1 LFLKA
6 LAGIHR
12 EPGIPVPGRSCL
24 LIMTGATSVAR
35 GLPAHSRSWRGLS
48 VLAKLYISLVVIA
61 GLGTLLYGAIHQSSK
76 NIAEFI
82 CYLGIA
88 ILASRLKV
96 NLPGITGTLSVNFLF
111 ILIGVLELSF
121 SETLILGAISM
132 LAQCL
137 HPEPPKALQVTFN
150 VCAGSISTALA
161 YLVYH
166 HRLTNL
172 LIGNKPVL
180 LGVAATVYFIANAG
194 SIATVISLSERRPLT
209 QILVDCYFWSFPYYL
224 VGAGIAGAITW
235 LNQTFNWETSLLLVP
250 AVYLIYRSYRLYL
263 GKLEDEKRHVEEM
276 ANLHL
281 RTIEALALAIEAKDH
296 TTHEH
301 LQRVR
306 IYAIEVAKELGV
318 EGAELEALHA
328 AALLH
333 DIGKLA
339 VPEHIISK
347 PGRLTPEEFEKMKIH
362 TLVGAE
368 ILERVR
374 FPYPVVPIVRAHHEK
389 WDGSG
394 YPMGLKGAE
403 IPIGARILSAVDY
416 LDALASDRQY
426 RRALPLRDVMQ
437 KLAAESGKS
446 FDPKVVDVLQKRYQ
460 YLERLAVTK
469 AGQDPSGPL
478 STSIKIERGL
488 EPAAGF
494 ENATAQDYAGRE
506 NTFLSSIA
514 AARQEAQSLFELSQD
529 LGASL
534 SLTETLSVFSVKLK
548 PMVPYDAIAIYIK
561 REAELIPEYV
571 NGDNYR
577 LFSSLRIP
585 IGQGLSGWVA
595 HNRKPIINGN
605 PSVEPGYLND
615 PSKFSTL
622 SSALAVPLEGIS
634 GIIGVLALYRGE
646 RDAFTSDHLRILL
659 AVSGKMALSIENAL
673 KYQQA
678 EDSATTDYL
687 TGLPNAR
694 SLFLQLDRELARCK
708 RDNSGLTVMV
718 SDMDGFKQIND
729 RFGHL
734 EGNRVLRLFAQALK
748 DGCRE
753 YDYVARMGGDE
764 FVVIAPGLAA
774 DAAGKKAEQMRALA
788 RQAGNEVCGEDILS
802 LSVGRSLYPEDGKDA
817 EQLLAEADRRMYL
830 EKQKQLSYKDRRSHP
845 RLKCRVTIEMQMEVG
860 GTPLF
865 ANLTDVSMGG
875 CYVETSTILAPGSK
889 IKLGFSMDDTNLSAE
904 GVVARLDPGSGLAIQ
919 FREMNREGRD
929 RMLKILE
936 FVQKTTTF
944 YNNRYLNSLTKN

>member
-1 LFLKA
+1 
-6 LAGIHR
+6 
-12 EPGIPVPGRSCL
+12 
-24 LIMTGATSVAR
+24 MTGATSITTGFAGASGGSNSGSLRSMSWAAR
-35 GLPAHSRSWRGLS
+35 LFIIL
-48 VLAKLYISLVVIA
+48 IVIA
-61 GLGTLLYGAIHQSSK
+61 GMATLIYGGVHQTSK

-82 CYLGIA
+82 CYLGIG
-88 ILASRLKV
+88 ILSSRLKV
-96 NLPGITGTLSVNFLF
+96 SLPGITGTLSVNFLF
-111 ILIGVLELSF
+111 ILVGVLELSLT
-121 SETLILGAISM
+121 ETLILGSVSM

-137 HPEPPKALQVTFN
+137 YPERPQAIQLTFN
-150 VCAGSISTALA
+150 ICATSVSTFLA
-161 YLVYH
+161 YTVYH
-166 HRLTNL
+166 QPLANML
-172 LIGNKPVL
+172 VGNKPVL

-194 SIATVISLSERRPLT
+194 SIAAVISLTERRPLT
-209 QILVDCYFWSFPYYL
+209 RILVDCYFWSFPYYL
-224 VGAGIAGAITW
+224 VGAGIAGMISWFNDA
-235 LNQTFNWETSLLLVP
+235 FNWETSLLLVP

-263 GKLEDEKRHVEEM
+263 SKLDDEKRHVEEM
-276 ANLHL
+276 ANLHM

-306 IYAIEVAKELGV
+306 IYASEVAKELGLD
-318 EGAELEALHA
+318 GPELEALNA
-328 AALLH
+328 ASILH

-403 IPIGARILSAVDY
+403 IPIGARILTAVDY

-426 RRALPLRDVMQ
+426 RRALPLKEVMQ
-437 KLAAESGKS
+437 KLVAESGKS
-446 FDPKVVDVLQKRYQ
+446 FDPKVVEVLQKRYVQ
-460 YLERLAVTK
+460 LERIAQAK
-469 AGQDPSGPL
+469 AAEEANDPL
-478 STSIKIERGL
+478 STAIKIERGL

-494 ENATAQDYAGRE
+494 ENATVQDSPGRE
-506 NTFLSSIA
+506 TTFLSSIA
-514 AARQEAQSLFELSQD
+514 AARQEVQALFELSQD

-534 SLTETLSVFSVKLK
+534 ALGETLSVFSVKLK

-561 REAELIPEYV
+561 RDNELMPEYV

-585 IGQGLSGWVA
+585 VGQGLSGWVA
-595 HNRKPIINGN
+595 QNRKPIVNGN

-615 PSKFSTL
+615 PEKFSTL
-622 SSALAVPLEGIS
+622 RSALAVPLEGVS
-634 GIIGVLALYRGE
+634 GVIGVLALYRGE
-646 RDAFTSDHLRILL
+646 RDAFTSDNLRILL

-678 EDSATTDYL
+678 ESSATTDYL

-708 RDNSGLTVMV
+708 RDNTSLTVMV

-748 DGCRE
+748 DSCRE

-764 FVVIAPGLAA
+764 FVIVAPGLAA
-774 DAAGKKAEQMRALA
+774 DSAGKRAAQLQALA
-788 RQAGNEVCGEDILS
+788 KQAGVEVCGEEILS
-802 LSVGRSLYPEDGKDA
+802 LSVGRAVYPADGEDA
-817 EQLLAEADRRMYL
+817 EHLLAEADRRMYL
-830 EKQKQLSYKDRRSHP
+830 EKQKQLAYKDRRSHP
-845 RLKCRVTIEMQMEVG
+845 RLKCRVTIELQTDTGVPP
-860 GTPLF
+860 TF

-875 CYVETSTILAPGSK
+875 CYIETSNIVSPGSK
-889 IKLGFSMDDTNLSAE
+889 IKVGFSMDDPSLTAE
-904 GVVARLDPGSGLAIQ
+904 GLVLRLDPGSGVAVQ
-919 FREMNREGRD
+919 FREVNREGRE
-929 RMLKILE
+929 RMFKVLE
-936 FVQKTTTF
+936 FVQKATAF
-944 YNNRYLNSLTKN
+944 FDNRYFENLTKK

>member
-1 LFLKA
+1 MTGTTSTA
-6 LAGIHR
+6 I
-12 EPGIPVPGRSCL
+12 GIPEQ
-24 LIMTGATSVAR
+24 
-35 GLPAHSRSWRGLS
+35 SRSWRKMSAPAKLFITLI
-48 VLAKLYISLVVIA
+48 VLAGLWTLIYA
-61 GLGTLLYGAIHQSSK
+61 GIHQSSK

-111 ILIGVLELSF
+111 ILIGILELSF
-121 SETLILGAISM
+121 TETLILGAVSM
-132 LAQCL
+132 VAQCL
-137 HPEPPKALQVTFN
+137 FPDRPRAIQVTFN
-150 VCAGSISTALA
+150 VCAGCISTALA
-161 YLVYH
+161 YFVYH
-166 HRLTNL
+166 HPLPNL
-172 LIGNKPVL
+172 LIDSRPIL
-180 LGVAATVYFIANAG
+180 LGITATVYFIANAG
-194 SIATVISLSERRPLT
+194 SIATVISLTERRPLRR
-209 QILVDCYFWSFPYYL
+209 ILVDCYFWSFPYYL
-224 VGAGIAGAITW
+224 VGAGIAAAIAW
-235 LNQTFNWETSLLLVP
+235 LNRTLNWETSLLVLP
-250 AVYLIYRSYRLYL
+250 AMYLIYRSYRLYL

-306 IYAIEVAKELGV
+306 VYAIEVGKELRLAGP
-318 EGAELEALHA
+318 ELEALHA

-347 PGRLTPEEFEKMKIH
+347 PGRLSPEEFEKMKIH

-394 YPMGLKGAE
+394 YPLGLKGAE

-426 RRALPLRDVMQ
+426 RRALPLKEVMQ

-446 FDPKVVDVLQKRYQ
+446 FDPRVVDVLQRQYQ
-460 YLERLAVTK
+460 HLEEMAIAKSVE
-469 AGQDPSGPL
+469 DPNAPL
-478 STSIKIERGL
+478 STAIKIERGL

-494 ENATAQDYAGRE
+494 EKARAQDYAGRE
-506 NTFLSSIA
+506 TTFLSSIA
-514 AARQEAQSLFELSQD
+514 AARQEAQALFELSQD

-534 SLTETLSVFSVKLK
+534 SLGETLSVFSIKLK
-548 PMVPYDAIAIYIK
+548 PMVPYDAIAIYVR
-561 REAELIPEYV
+561 REDELVPEYV

-585 IGQGLSGWVA
+585 VGQGLSGWVA
-595 HNRKPIINGN
+595 QNRKPIINGN

-615 PSKFSTL
+615 PTKFSTL
-622 SSALAVPLEGIS
+622 RSALAVPLEGVA
-634 GIIGVLALYRGE
+634 GVIGVLALYRSE

-659 AVSGKMALSIENAL
+659 AVSGKMALAIENAL

-678 EDSATTDYL
+678 ENSATTDYL

-708 RDNSGLTVMV
+708 RDKTSLTVMV

-748 DGCRE
+748 DSCRE

-788 RQAGNEVCGEDILS
+788 RHAGNEVCSEEILS
-802 LSVGRSLYPEDGKDA
+802 LSVGRAVFPEDGNDA

-830 EKQKQLSYKDRRSHP
+830 EKQKQLAYKDRRAHP
-845 RLKCRVTIEMQMEVG
+845 RMKCRVTIELHTEAGAVPM
-860 GTPLF
+860 F
-865 ANLTDVSMGG
+865 ANLTDISMGG
-875 CYVETSTILAPGSK
+875 CFVETSTILSPGSQ
-889 IKLGFSMDDTNLSAE
+889 IKLNFSMDDPALRAE
-904 GVVARLDPGSGLAIQ
+904 GFVTRLDPGSGIAVQ
-919 FREMNREGRD
+919 FREMNREARD
-929 RMLKILE
+929 RMFKILE

-944 YNNRYLNSLTKN
+944 YNNRYLDSLTKS

>member
-1 LFLKA
+1 
-6 LAGIHR
+6 
-12 EPGIPVPGRSCL
+12 
-24 LIMTGATSVAR
+24 MTGATSVAR

-137 HPEPPKALQVTFN
+137 HPEPPKAIQVTFN

-634 GIIGVLALYRGE
+634 GVIGVLALYRGE

-678 EDSATTDYL
+678 ENSATTDYL

>member
-1 LFLKA
+1 MGV
-6 LAGIHR
+6 AG
-12 EPGIPVPGRSCL
+12 G
-24 LIMTGATSVAR
+24 TA
-35 GLPAHSRSWRGLS
+35 
-48 VLAKLYISLVVIA
+48 
-61 GLGTLLYGAIHQSSK
+61 TLLYGAIHQSSK

-96 NLPGITGTLSVNFLF
+96 TLPGITGTLSVNFLF
-111 ILIGVLELSF
+111 ILVGVLELSF
-121 SETLILGAISM
+121 SETLILGAVSI
-132 LAQCL
+132 LAQTL
-137 HPEPPKALQVTFN
+137 YPERPNALQVTFN
-150 VCAGSISTALA
+150 VCAGAISTALT
-161 YLVYH
+161 YVVYDH
-166 HRLTNL
+166 PWSNL
-172 LIGNKPVL
+172 LIGSNPLL
-180 LGVAATVYFIANAG
+180 LGVAPVVY
-194 SIATVISLSERRPLT
+194 V
-209 QILVDCYFWSFPYYL
+209 
-224 VGAGIAGAITW
+224 
-235 LNQTFNWETSLLLVP
+235 
-250 AVYLIYRSYRLYL
+250 IYRSYRLYL
-263 GKLEDEKRHVEEM
+263 GKLEDEKVHVEEI

-281 RTIEALALAIEAKDH
+281 RTIEALAMAIEAKDQ

-306 IYAIEVAKELGV
+306 VYAIEVAKEMGV
-318 EGAELEALHA
+318 AGAELEALHA
-328 AALLH
+328 ASLLH

-339 VPEHIISK
+339 VREHIISK

-416 LDALASDRQY
+416 LDAVASDRQY
-426 RRALPLRDVMQ
+426 RRALPLREVMQ

-446 FDPKVVDVLQKRYQ
+446 FDPKVVDILQKRYQ
-460 YLERLAVTK
+460 HLERLGVAQ
-469 AGQDPSGPL
+469 AGEDSRGPL
-478 STSIKIERGL
+478 STAIKIQRGL
-488 EPAAGF
+488 QPAAGF

-506 NTFLSSIA
+506 TTFLSSIA

-534 SLTETLSVFSVKLK
+534 SLTETLSVFSIKLK
-548 PMVPYDAIAIYIK
+548 PMVPYDAIAIYIR

-585 IGQGLSGWVA
+585 VGQGLSGWVA

-622 SSALAVPLEGIS
+622 RSALAVPLEGVS
-634 GIIGVLALYRGE
+634 GVIGVLALYRGE
-646 RDAFTSDHLRILL
+646 RDAFTSDLLRILL

-673 KYQQA
+673 KYAQA
-678 EDSATTDYL
+678 ENSATTDYL

-694 SLFLQLDRELARCK
+694 SLFLQLDREMARCK
-708 RDNSGLTVMV
+708 RDNTTLTVMV

-734 EGNRVLRLFAQALK
+734 GGNRRLRLFAQALK
-748 DGCRE
+748 ESCRE

-764 FVVIAPGLAA
+764 FVVVAPGLPPAV
-774 DAAGKKAEQMRALA
+774 AGKKAEQLRTLA
-788 RQAGNEVCGEDILS
+788 QQAGFDVCGEQILS
-802 LSVGRSLYPEDGKDA
+802 LSIGQAIYPQDGADA
-817 EQLLAEADRRMYL
+817 EQLLAEADRRMYM
-830 EKQKQLSYKDRRSHP
+830 EKQKQLSYKNRRLHP
-845 RLKCRVTIEMQMEVG
+845 RLKCRVTIEFSPEDGVPVFG
-860 GTPLF
+860 
-865 ANLTDVSMGG
+865 NLTDLSIGG
-875 CYVETSTILAPGSK
+875 CYIETRAIFKAGTIVE
-889 IKLGFSMDDTNLSAE
+889 LGFSTDDGSMTAE
-904 GVVARLDPGSGLAIQ
+904 GVVARIGPGIGMGVQ
-919 FREMNREGRD
+919 FKELNREGRV

-936 FVQKTTTF
+936 YVRKTSAF
-944 YNNRYLNSLTKN
+944 YDSRYFASLLKR

>member
-1 LFLKA
+1 
-6 LAGIHR
+6 
-12 EPGIPVPGRSCL
+12 
-24 LIMTGATSVAR
+24 
-35 GLPAHSRSWRGLS
+35 
-48 VLAKLYISLVVIA
+48 
-61 GLGTLLYGAIHQSSK
+61 
-76 NIAEFI
+76 
-82 CYLGIA
+82 
-88 ILASRLKV
+88 
-96 NLPGITGTLSVNFLF
+96 
-111 ILIGVLELSF
+111 
-121 SETLILGAISM
+121 
-132 LAQCL
+132 
-137 HPEPPKALQVTFN
+137 
-150 VCAGSISTALA
+150 
-161 YLVYH
+161 
-166 HRLTNL
+166 
-172 LIGNKPVL
+172 
-180 LGVAATVYFIANAG
+180 
-194 SIATVISLSERRPLT
+194 
-209 QILVDCYFWSFPYYL
+209 
-224 VGAGIAGAITW
+224 
-235 LNQTFNWETSLLLVP
+235 
-250 AVYLIYRSYRLYL
+250 
-263 GKLEDEKRHVEEM
+263 
-276 ANLHL
+276 
-281 RTIEALALAIEAKDH
+281 
-296 TTHEH
+296 
-301 LQRVR
+301 
-306 IYAIEVAKELGV
+306 
-318 EGAELEALHA
+318 
-328 AALLH
+328 
-333 DIGKLA
+333 
-339 VPEHIISK
+339 
-347 PGRLTPEEFEKMKIH
+347 
-362 TLVGAE
+362 
-368 ILERVR
+368 
-374 FPYPVVPIVRAHHEK
+374 VPIVRAHHEK

-394 YPMGLKGAE
+394 YPMGLKDAE
-403 IPIGARILSAVDY
+403 IPVGARILSAVDY

-426 RRALPLRDVMQ
+426 RRALPLREVMQ

-460 YLERLAVTK
+460 YLERLAVAK
-469 AGQDPSGPL
+469 VGQDPNGPL

-622 SSALAVPLEGIS
+622 RSALAVPLEGIS
-634 GIIGVLALYRGE
+634 GVIGVLALYRGE
-646 RDAFTSDHLRILL
+646 RDAFTTDHLRILL

-708 RDNSGLTVMV
+708 RDNLALTVMV

-748 DGCRE
+748 DSCRE

-788 RQAGNEVCGEDILS
+788 RQAGNDVCGEDILS
-802 LSVGRSLYPEDGKDA
+802 LSVGRALYPDDGKDA

-845 RLKCRVTIEMQMEVG
+845 RMKCRVTIEMHTETG

-865 ANLTDVSMGG
+865 ANLTDVSLGG
-875 CYVETSTILAPGSK
+875 CYIETSTILAAGSK
-889 IKLGFSMDDTNLSAE
+889 IKVGFSMDDASLSAE
-904 GVVARLDPGSGLAIQ
+904 GVVARLDPGSGLAVQ
-919 FREMNREGRD
+919 FRELNREGRE

-944 YNNRYLNSLTKN
+944 YNNRYLNSLTKS

>member
-1 LFLKA
+1 MSA
-6 LAGIHR
+6 I
-12 EPGIPVPGRSCL
+12 
-24 LIMTGATSVAR
+24 
-35 GLPAHSRSWRGLS
+35 
-48 VLAKLYISLVVIA
+48 AKLFIA
-61 GLGTLLYGAIHQSSK
+61 LIVLTGLGTLIYAATHQNSK

-111 ILIGVLELSF
+111 ILIGVLELSYT
-121 SETLILGAISM
+121 ETLILGALSM
-132 LAQCL
+132 VAQCL
-137 HPEPPKALQVTFN
+137 FPDRPKAIQLTFN
-150 VCAGSISTALA
+150 VCAGCISTTLA
-161 YLVYH
+161 YITYH
-166 HRLTNL
+166 HPLTNL
-172 LIGNKPVL
+172 VIGNAPAL
-180 LGVAATVYFIANAG
+180 LGLSATVYFIANAG
-194 SIATVISLSERRPLT
+194 SIATVISLTERRPLSR
-209 QILVDCYFWSFPYYL
+209 ILVDCYFWSFPYYL
-224 VGAGIAGAITW
+224 VGAGIAGIIAW
-235 LNQTFNWETSLLLVP
+235 LNRKFNWEASLLVLPV
-250 AVYLIYRSYRLYL
+250 AYLIYRSYRLYL

-306 IYAIEVAKELGV
+306 VYAIEVAKELGV
-318 EGAELEALHA
+318 TGPELEALHA

-347 PGRLTPEEFEKMKIH
+347 PGRLSPEEFEKMKIH

-394 YPMGLKGAE
+394 YPLGLKGAE

-426 RRALPLRDVMQ
+426 RRALPLKDVMQ

-446 FDPKVVDVLQKRYQ
+446 FDPKVVDVLQKRYEH
-460 YLERLAVTK
+460 LEEMALAK
-469 AGQDPSGPL
+469 SAEDPNAPL
-478 STSIKIERGL
+478 STAIKIERGL

-494 ENATAQDYAGRE
+494 ENARAQDYAGRE
-506 NTFLSSIA
+506 TTFLSSIA
-514 AARQEAQSLFELSQD
+514 AARQEAQALFELSQD

-534 SLTETLSVFSVKLK
+534 SLGETLSVFSVKLK
-548 PMVPYDAIAIYIK
+548 PMVPYDAIAIYVL
-561 REAELIPEYV
+561 RDNELVPEYV

-585 IGQGLSGWVA
+585 VGQGLSGWVA
-595 HNRKPIINGN
+595 QNRKPIINGN

-622 SSALAVPLEGIS
+622 RSALAVPLEGVA
-634 GIIGVLALYRGE
+634 GVIGVLALYRGD

-659 AVSGKMALSIENAL
+659 AVSGKMALAIENAL

-678 EDSATTDYL
+678 ENSATTDYL

-708 RDNSGLTVMV
+708 RDNSSLTVMV

-748 DGCRE
+748 DSCRE

-788 RQAGNEVCGEDILS
+788 RHAGNEVCGEEILS
-802 LSVGRSLYPEDGKDA
+802 LSVGRAVYPTDGNDA
-817 EQLLAEADRRMYL
+817 EQLLAEADRRMYV
-830 EKQKQLSYKDRRSHP
+830 EKQKQLAYKDRRAHP
-845 RLKCRVTIEMQMEVG
+845 RLKCRVTIELQTEAG
-860 GTPLF
+860 GLPMY
-865 ANLTDVSMGG
+865 ANLTDISMGG
-875 CYVETSTILAPGSK
+875 CYVETSSILTAGSK
-889 IKLGFSMDDTNLSAE
+889 ITMRFSMDDSGLSAE
-904 GVVARLDPGSGLAIQ
+904 GVVTRLDPGAGVAVQ
-919 FREMNREGRD
+919 FREMNREARE
-929 RMLKILE
+929 RMFKILE
-936 FVQKTTTF
+936 FVQKTTTY
-944 YNNRYLNSLTKN
+944 YNNRYLNSLTKS

>member
-1 LFLKA
+1 MADLCLFGRFLYWLVLIRSA
-6 LAGIHR
+6 LIG
-12 EPGIPVPGRSCL
+12 
-24 LIMTGATSVAR
+24 MTGAMRIAEDFGS
-35 GLPAHSRSWRGLS
+35 HSGSWRGLS
-48 VLAKLYISLVVIA
+48 WPARLFISLVVVA
-61 GLGTLLYGAIHQSSK
+61 GMATLIYGGIHQTSY

-82 CYLGIA
+82 CYLGLA

-96 NLPGITGTLSVNFLF
+96 TLPGITGTLSVNFLF

-121 SETLILGAISM
+121 TETLTLGAVAM
-132 LAQCL
+132 LAQCMY
-137 HPEPPKALQVTFN
+137 PERPKALQVTFN
-150 VCAGSISTALA
+150 VCAGALSTAIA
-161 YLVYH
+161 YVVYH
-166 HRLTNL
+166 NALANL
-172 LIGNKPVL
+172 LIGNRPIL

-194 SIATVISLSERRPLT
+194 SIATVISLTERRPLT
-209 QILVDCYFWSFPYYL
+209 RILVDCYFWSFPYYL
-224 VGAGIAGAITW
+224 VGAGIAGVIAW
-235 LNQTFNWETSLLLVP
+235 FNHTFNWETSLLLVP

-263 GKLEDEKRHVEEM
+263 GKLDDEKRHVEEM

-306 IYAIEVAKELGV
+306 IYAIEVAKELGLA
-318 EGAELEALHA
+318 GPELEALHA
-328 AALLH
+328 AAILH

-426 RRALPLRDVMQ
+426 RRALPLREVMQ
-437 KLAAESGKS
+437 KLGAESGKS
-446 FDPKVVDVLQKRYQ
+446 FDPRVVDILQKRYEH
-460 YLERLAVTK
+460 LERVAQAK
-469 AGQDPSGPL
+469 SAEDPSGPL
-478 STSIKIERGL
+478 STAIKIERGL

-494 ENATAQDYAGRE
+494 ENAKAPDHAGHE
-506 NTFLSSIA
+506 GTFLSSIA
-514 AARQEAQSLFELSQD
+514 AARQEVQSLFELSQD

-561 REAELIPEYV
+561 RDDELVPEYV

-585 IGQGLSGWVA
+585 IGEGLSGWVA
-595 HNRKPIINGN
+595 HNRKPIVNGN

-622 SSALAVPLEGIS
+622 RSALAVPLEGVS

-659 AVSGKMALSIENAL
+659 AVSGKMALAIENAL

-678 EDSATTDYL
+678 ESSAVTDYL

-708 RDNSGLTVMV
+708 RDNTSLTVMV
-718 SDMDGFKQIND
+718 SDMNGFKQIND

-748 DGCRE
+748 DSCRE

-764 FVVIAPGLAA
+764 FVVVAPGLPA
-774 DAAGKKAEQMRALA
+774 DAAGKRAEQLRALA
-788 RQAGNEVCGEDILS
+788 KQAGAEVCGEEILS
-802 LSVGRSLYPEDGKDA
+802 LSVGRSVFPADGNDA
-817 EQLLAEADRRMYL
+817 EQLLAEADRRMYM
-830 EKQKQLSYKDRRSHP
+830 EKQKHLSYKDRRSHP
-845 RLKCRVTIEMQMEVG
+845 RLKCRVTIELQSEAGKPPV
-860 GTPLF
+860 F
-865 ANLTDVSMGG
+865 ANLTDISMGG
-875 CYVETSTILAPGSK
+875 CYVETSDIVSAGSK
-889 IKLGFSMDDTNLSAE
+889 IKIGFSMDDASLSTE
-904 GVVARLDPGSGLAIQ
+904 GTVLRLDPGSGVAVQ
-919 FREMNREGRD
+919 FREVNREGRE
-929 RMLKILE
+929 RMFKILE
-936 FVQKTTTF
+936 FVQKSSAF
-944 YNNRYLNSLTKN
+944 YNNRYLQTLVKP